1 MREAGAKSS
10 SVPPAEKRA
19 VTESLAPPAA
29 KAPQAVPFRRIDRVC
44 LGDVRGIRRR

>member
-1 MREAGAKSS
+1 MHEAGAKSS

-19 VTESLAPPAA
+19 VTESLATGGQS
-29 KAPQAVPFRRIDRVC
+29 PQAAPFRRIDRVC